1 MKTVLITGSNGLIGS
16 ALLRQLTVEQEFE
29 LYCLGRNGEG
39 KEAVR
44 FIVADLSKDWDERV
58 LPEKADIIIHLA
70 QSDKFREFPSF
81 DLDVFNVNTYTTLK
95 LLSYAKRAGVQ
106 KYIYASSGG
115 VYGPSTQNLEEST
128 PLVSNP
134 DLGFYLTT
142 KFCSEMLAENYKS
155 FFDVN
160 ILRFFFVYGPEQ
172 KREMLIPRLIGSV
185 KNGNPVTLQGEHG
198 LSLNPIFVED
208 AAKTVIAIMKQ
219 PGSCIMN
226 VAGDELVSMREL
238 CMRISAIV
246 GKEPVF
252 NLQSDKAASHLIAD
266 ITKLKALIG
275 NHSVSLDEGLKRT
288 AAAV

>member
-16 ALLRQLTVEQEFE
+16 ALLRQLTFEKEFE
-29 LYCLGRNGEG
+29 LYCLGRNGED
-39 KEAVR
+39 KDAVR
-44 FIVADLSKDWDERV
+44 FIVADLSKDWDEQV
-58 LPEKADIIIHLA
+58 LPAKVDIIIHLA

-142 KFCSEMLAENYKS
+142 KFCSEMLAENYKA

-172 KREMLIPRLIGSV
+172 KKEMLIPRLINSV
-185 KNGNPVTLQGEHG
+185 KNGNPVTLQGENG

-208 AAKTVIAIMKQ
+208 AAQAVIAIMKQ

-252 NLQSDKAASHLIAD
+252 NVQLDKAASHLIAD
-266 ITKLKALIG
+266 ITKMKALIR
-275 NHSVSLDEGLKRT
+275 NHSVSLNEGLKRT
-288 AAAV
+288 AASV